1 MTSDFTSCHLGGDEQ
16 LQRTSNADD
25 IALAVLGMCRQASHI
40 VRISSADLHCRA
52 FSSPQL
58 ADALSSL
65 ARINRYTEV
74 RILVSRP
81 RSIAAGGHHLLTL
94 SRRLST
100 GVIMR
105 TWALD
110 EHEPHPEYILV
121 DDCGLAELPG
131 RDDEPASINFNNR
144 VRVATLAAEFDDI
157 WHKSKTGS
165 DLRSF
170 VL

>member
-1 MTSDFTSCHLGGDEQ
+1 MNNDDNHGRLGGHDQAQ
-16 LQRTSNADD
+16 LSTSAEE
-25 IALAVLGMCRQASHI
+25 IALAVLNMCQQAGNI
-40 VRISSADLHCRA
+40 VRISSPSLNPQI
-52 FSSPQL
+52 FGGPQL

-81 RSIAAGGHHLLTL
+81 RSVTASGHRLLAL

-110 EHEPHPEYILV
+110 EHEHHPEYVLV
-121 DDCGLAELPG
+121 DDCGLVELPG
-131 RDDEPASINFNNR
+131 RDEEPARVHFNHR
-144 VRVATLAAEFDDI
+144 ARVATLAAEFDEI

-165 DLRSF
+165 DLRTF